1 MKFSSFEHSG
11 FTKRYCSEDDL
22 EYMKRKQLARQGKH
36 RMLLHWR
43 DWMEQK
49 MAGLD
54 ATIEKLEEQ
63 IDRDKKKDSEE
74 S

>member
-1 MKFSSFEHSG
+1 
-11 FTKRYCSEDDL
+11 
-22 EYMKRKQLARQGKH
+22 MKRKQLARQGKH